1 MSADDTILIIKKKN
15 GLYEVRH
22 SSASSLVHELEGIE
36 PTLDDLKLSTIAD
49 DVKTEA
55 EAFEIAHKVEQEWAE
70 EGFPCE
76 YGVRKIN
83 IK

>member
-1 MSADDTILIIKKKN
+1 MSADNEIIILKKKN

-36 PTLDDLKLSTIAD
+36 PTLDELKLSTIAD

-70 EGFPCE
+70 EGIEVE
-76 YGVRKIN
+76 YGIRI

>member
-70 EGFPCE
+70 EGMEVE
-76 YGVRKIN
+76 YGVRI